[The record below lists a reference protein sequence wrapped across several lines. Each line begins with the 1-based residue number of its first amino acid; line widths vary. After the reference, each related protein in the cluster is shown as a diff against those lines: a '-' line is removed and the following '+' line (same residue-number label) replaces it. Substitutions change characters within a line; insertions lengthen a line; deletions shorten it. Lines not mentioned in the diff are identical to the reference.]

1 VPVNRYH
8 IANGN
13 QPENNDPDGSSL
25 NPANAARQLGFVDEA
40 ETANNE
46 NREECRYAMLNPRTM
61 TVPGDS
67 SYTMLDKGDSVNESS
82 TARAAIPLL
91 QSDDEQPIY
100 VNEMPSSYYE
110 EI

>member
-1 VPVNRYH
+1 M
-8 IANGN
+8 
-13 QPENNDPDGSSL
+13 
-25 NPANAARQLGFVDEA
+25 F
-40 ETANNE
+40 
-46 NREECRYAMLNPRTM
+46 
-61 TVPGDS
+61 
-67 SYTMLDKGDSVNESS
+67 DKGDSVNESS